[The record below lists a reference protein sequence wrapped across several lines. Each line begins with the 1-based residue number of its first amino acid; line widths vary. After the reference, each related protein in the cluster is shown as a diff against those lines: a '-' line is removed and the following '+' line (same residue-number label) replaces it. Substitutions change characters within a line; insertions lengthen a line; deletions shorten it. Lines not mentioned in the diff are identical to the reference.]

1 MIKSNSRGS
10 LWGFEGNQAN
20 RLQLLKKKNE
30 LRIWKTEYK
39 LQSTLRKQF
48 IEDEPYM
55 TCQINFKNLNSL
67 VIDEMEISI
76 IVWYQIMSPLGR

>member
-20 RLQLLKKKNE
+20 RLQFLKKIND

-39 LQSTLRKQF
+39 LRSMLRKPF
-48 IEDEPYM
+48 IEDELHM
-55 TCQINFKNLNSL
+55 TCKINFKNLNSL